1 MNSTMTVLKIMPGR
15 KPQRVEIPH
24 TLDAMQRLVC
34 GYIQAIYPY
43 EDNVAL
49 VCNEEGKLLG
59 MEPNRVVYDEDNG
72 DILDIISGTF
82 FVCGVNEADF
92 CSLTE
97 AQIAYYTE
105 LFCHPEAFLWDGNHL
120 VILHMDME

>member
-1 MNSTMTVLKIMPGR
+1 MPGR
-15 KPQRVEIPH
+15 KPERITIPH
-24 TLDAMQRLVC
+24 TLDAMQSMVC

-43 EDNVAL
+43 KDSIAI

-59 MEPNRVVYDEDNG
+59 MEPNRAIRNEDG

-82 FVCGVNEADF
+82 FICGLSSDDF

-97 AQIAYYTE
+97 EQLKNYSEMFYN
-105 LFCHPEAFLWDGNHL
+105 PEVFLWNGHHL
-120 VILHMDME
+120 VILEMA

>member
-1 MNSTMTVLKIMPGR
+1 MNSMTILKIMPGR
-15 KPQRVEIPH
+15 KPERVTIPH

-34 GYIQAIYPY
+34 GDIQAIYPY
-43 EDNVAL
+43 EDMVAL

-59 MEPNRVVYDEDNG
+59 MEPNRSVRNEDG

-82 FVCGVNEADF
+82 FICGLNEDDF

-97 AQIAYYTE
+97 EQIVYYNN
-105 LFCHPEAFLWDGNHL
+105 LFFHPEIFLWNGHNL
-120 VILHMDME
+120 VVLQMDVA